1 MKRLTILLAAGTLA
15 MAGCATTSETED
27 GGADKAT
34 TGAIIGGIVGGV
46 VAHNTGKQSSGKT
59 ALGVMAGAVAGGVI
73 GDTMDKKETS
83 LRQIASERDAKDMEI
98 VRVREDLLR
107 ISVSSEASFDF
118 DRAELKPEFKPTLNK
133 VADVLYKD
141 PNQRIVVVGHTDS
154 QGSEAYN
161 QGLSERRAQA
171 TASYLINQGVTAS
184 QVTVEGRGESQPR
197 ADNAT
202 AEGRAQN
209 RRVEIFLQ
217 QL

>member
-1 MKRLTILLAAGTLA
+1 MKRLTIFVAVGTLVLG
-15 MAGCATTSETED
+15 GCASTSETDD
-27 GGADKAT
+27 GDADKAT
-34 TGAIIGGIVGGV
+34 AGAIIGGIVGGV
-46 VAHNTGKQSSGKT
+46 IANNTGRQSSGKT

-73 GDTMDKKETS
+73 GDSMDKKETS

-133 VADVLYKD
+133 VADVLYND
-141 PNQRIVVVGHTDS
+141 PNQRIRVVGHTDS
-154 QGSEAYN
+154 HGSEAYN
-161 QGLSERRAQA
+161 QRLSERRAQA
-171 TASYLINQGVTAS
+171 TASYLISQGVASS
-184 QVTVEGRGESQPR
+184 QVTVEGRGESEPR

>member
-1 MKRLTILLAAGTLA
+1 MRLLMMVAVAGGLALG
-15 MAGCATTSETED
+15 GCATTSETDD
-27 GGADKAT
+27 GGSDKAT
-34 TGAIIGGIVGGV
+34 AGAIIGGIVGGV
-46 VAHNTGKQSSGKT
+46 VANNTGRQSSGKT
-59 ALGVMAGAVAGGVI
+59 VLGVMAGAVAGGVI
-73 GDTMDKKETS
+73 GDSMDKKETS
-83 LRQIASERDAKDMEI
+83 LRRIASERDAKEMEI

-133 VADVLYKD
+133 VSDVLHND
-141 PNQRIVVVGHTDS
+141 PNQRIRVVGHTDS
-154 QGSEAYN
+154 QGSDAYN
-161 QGLSERRAQA
+161 QQLSERRAQA
-171 TASYLINQGVTAS
+171 TASYLISQGVASS
-184 QVTVEGRGESQPR
+184 QVTVEGRGESEPR

>member
-1 MKRLTILLAAGTLA
+1 MRRLTIFLAAGTLA
-15 MAGCATTSETED
+15 LAGCATTSETDD

-34 TGAIIGGIVGGV
+34 AGAIIGGIVGGV

-73 GDTMDKKETS
+73 GDSMDKKETS
-83 LRQIASERDAKDMEI
+83 LRQIAAERNAKDMEI

-118 DRAELKPEFKPTLNK
+118 DRAELKAEFKPTLNK
-133 VADVLYKD
+133 VADVLYND
-141 PNQRIVVVGHTDS
+141 PNQRIRVVGHTDS
-154 QGSEAYN
+154 QGSDTYN

-171 TASYLINQGVTAS
+171 TASYLISQGVASS
-184 QVTVEGRGESQPR
+184 QVTVEGRGESEPR
-197 ADNAT
+197 ANNAT

-217 QL
+217 QM